1 MADTPTFPHM
11 TLTIKDKK
19 MEGDST
25 EVSNGDIQLYSLQW
39 GAANPVDT
47 STGAQVSHASWSDLM
62 ISKRIDKTSPEIVK
76 AMCTNLPIKC
86 EIKIYKPPVD
96 GGSKD
101 VLVYT
106 LVCDFG
112 RISSYSTSS
121 SGGSGWPEEQ
131 VSISFRKVT
140 YTVGTVSHIEDW
152 QKKK

>member
-1 MADTPTFPHM
+1 MADSPTYPHM
-11 TLTIKDKK
+11 VLTINDKVVK
-19 MEGDST
+19 GDST
-25 EVSNGDIQLYSLQW
+25 EVSSGDIQLYSLQW
-39 GAANPVDT
+39 GVSNPVDT
-47 STGAQVSHASWSDLM
+47 STGAQSSHASWSDLT
-62 ISKRIDKTSPEIVK
+62 ITKRIDKSSPEIVK
-76 AMCTNLPIKC
+76 AMCTNLPVKV

-112 RISSYSTSS
+112 RISSYSTGSA
-121 SGGSGWPEEQ
+121 GGGGWPEES
-131 VSISFRKVT
+131 VSIAFRKVS